1 MFRRF
6 RGIGK
11 ENALQHMRSFV
22 MRMHNTLKK
31 LGPCPSPARSLAIVT
46 ALVCGA
52 TTVAAAPDEVGLWID
67 DTGKGAVQIDICGTK
82 LCGRIVWLKDLVD
95 KNGDPLTDKNN
106 PDPGKQSRPICG
118 LQILGGLQQMA
129 EGGFDNGWVYDP
141 KVGKAYSVA
150 IELSSATRLKVTG
163 YAGVKFLG
171 KSFIWTRASG
181 DLPSCEVS
189 QAAVEKEQPAPAP
202 AKVIKKPVGAKPDVA
217 KSDTSKS
224 DTPKS
229 GAAKPGATTKAAVA
243 KPTTAKAGT
252 EKSATAKPSS
262 AKKVASEEL
271 PWATTQK
278 PSADKAAKPVAKSAT
293 SKPSPA
299 KPAVE

>member
-1 MFRRF
+1 
-6 RGIGK
+6 
-11 ENALQHMRSFV
+11 
-22 MRMHNTLKK
+22 MRMRNTLKK
-31 LGPCPSPARSLAIVT
+31 LGPCPATSQSLAIVT

-52 TTVAAAPDEVGLWID
+52 ASAIAAPKEAGLWID
-67 DTGKGAVQIDICGTK
+67 DTGKGAVQIDTCGTK

-106 PDPGKQSRPICG
+106 PDPGKQNRPICG

-150 IELSSATRLKVTG
+150 IELSSPTRLKVTG

-181 DLPSCEVS
+181 ELPSCDVTEAS
-189 QAAVEKEQPAPAP
+189 VEKEVPAAPP
-202 AKVIKKPVGAKPDVA
+202 AKAAKKPTAAKPDA
-217 KSDTSKS
+217 TNKS
-224 DTPKS
+224 
-229 GAAKPGATTKAAVA
+229 AVA
-243 KPTTAKAGT
+243 KPTA
-252 EKSATAKPSS
+252 EKTGAAKPAQAKPAI
-262 AKKVASEEL
+262 AKKAVAEDL
-271 PWATTQK
+271 PWATSQK
-278 PSADKAAKPVAKSAT
+278 PSADKPAKPVAKSAT
-293 SKPSPA
+293 PKPASP